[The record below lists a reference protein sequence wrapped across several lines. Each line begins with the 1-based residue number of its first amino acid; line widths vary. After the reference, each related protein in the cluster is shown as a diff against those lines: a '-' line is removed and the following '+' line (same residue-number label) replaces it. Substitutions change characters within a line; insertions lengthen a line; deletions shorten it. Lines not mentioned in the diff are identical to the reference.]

1 MVGRVHEAVGGRS
14 VGVGGHSHLD
24 LVVGNP
30 GPGEG
35 DPRREEEVRTLSGAE
50 EGRPCLRVVVGSHA
64 ADVLGVEGHS
74 PVEAPPPV
82 GGSWGEDDLDAHTA
96 GDSQGVDDKEA
107 DHVAVGRTGRAR
119 NPVEEGHSPA
129 EEAAVEVAHTPQ
141 AAVRRDPDG
150 GAADARSPAGVVCEE
165 ADARTPPVVGGH
177 EVLQE
182 ADILA
187 SAETFRDQVA
197 RDTAGRPAREAGA
210 HSRQVGARSPV
221 VPALVGRP
229 SCGEKIFAADEIG
242 CCCCRLV
249 WAIGCGVPPE
259 GLAEV
264 AGTLHL
270 LGVRARAPARRDSA
284 PECGVPRRRA
294 RHPDTDLARL
304 CVSSSFR
311 DAL

>member
-1 MVGRVHEAVGGRS
+1 MGRVHEVVGGRS

-24 LVVGNP
+24 LEVDNRGPAEVDP
-30 GPGEG
+30 G
-35 DPRREEEVRTLSGAE
+35 REAEVRTLSGAE
-50 EGRPCLRVVVGSHA
+50 EGRPCLRVVVGSRA

-74 PVEAPPPV
+74 PVGVHRRV
-82 GGSWGEDDLDAHTA
+82 GGSLGGDDLGAHTA

-107 DHVAVGRTGRAR
+107 DHAAVGRTGRAR
-119 NPVEEGHSPA
+119 NPVGEGHSPA
-129 EEAAVEVAHTPQ
+129 EEAAVEVARTLQ
-141 AAVRRDPDG
+141 VAVHRDPDG
-150 GAADARSPAGVVCEE
+150 AAADARSPAGVVCEE
-165 ADARTPPVVGGH
+165 ADARTQPAVGGH

-197 RDTAGRPAREAGA
+197 RDTAERPAPEAGA
-210 HSRQVGARSPV
+210 HSRQVGARSPA
-221 VPALVGRP
+221 VPARGGRP
-229 SCGEKIFAADEIG
+229 SCGEKIFAADGIG

-249 WAIGCGVPPE
+249 WAIGCGVPP
-259 GLAEV
+259 GDRAEV

-270 LGVRARAPARRDSA
+270 LGVQARALARHRAA
-284 PECGVPRRRA
+284 PEFAGPRRRA
-294 RHPDTDLARL
+294 HHPDRDHARL